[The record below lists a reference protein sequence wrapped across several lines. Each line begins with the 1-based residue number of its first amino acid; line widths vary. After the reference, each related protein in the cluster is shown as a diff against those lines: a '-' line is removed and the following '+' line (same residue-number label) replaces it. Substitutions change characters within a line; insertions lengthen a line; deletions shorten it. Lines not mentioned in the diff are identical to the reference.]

1 MRTPYNKA
9 GWNPTKASR
18 FTDNGYVLVVQ
29 DTRGRFASAGDD
41 SIFFTDGVGPNKDG
55 YDTIE
60 WIVGQA
66 WSDGNVG
73 MRGASAPG
81 LTSYYATA
89 AAHPAL
95 KCAVVGVAA
104 SSLYHDAAYPGGVY
118 RMRMVTQWA
127 TKHGMASML
136 PLLAA
141 HPRYDE
147 LWARADLPR
156 HAAGANASIYHWGG
170 WYDCM
175 SRGTIR
181 AFQALQERGGEGARG
196 RQVLVIGPWSHGDHK
211 PNQGELVYP
220 LNSRDVDLGR
230 EWSAWFDSRL
240 KGIPTRIDS
249 VPAVR
254 YYLMGDTE
262 DSTAPGN
269 LWRSA
274 DTWPPAD
281 VEPVSYYLQ
290 PGGGLALEPPDAES
304 SSAGYDYDPRD
315 PAPTKG
321 GLNLFGLRGP
331 HDQRGIESR
340 PDVLTY
346 TTPPLEEPVAVAGN
360 VVVRLWAS
368 SSAPDTDFMARLCDV
383 YPDGRSMLLLDGAVR
398 GRYRNSLEVAER
410 LPPGEA
416 VELDVDLWDTAVVFD
431 AGHRIRVDVSS
442 SNSPRFRPNLN
453 TWESSASDTVGIVAA
468 NTIYHDAAHPSAI
481 IMPVIPA
488 RGP

>member
-1 MRTPYNKA
+1 MRCKPVLLAALLALLIGAAACAPTDGRSESYRVPMRDGTELAADAYFPREEGGPFPTVLMRTPYNKA

-196 RQVLVIGPWSHGDHK
+196 TEVAQGVLVA
-211 PNQGELVYP
+211 Q
-220 LNSRDVDLGR
+220 
-230 EWSAWFDSRL
+230 
-240 KGIPTRIDS
+240 
-249 VPAVR
+249 
-254 YYLMGDTE
+254 
-262 DSTAPGN
+262 
-269 LWRSA
+269 
-274 DTWPPAD
+274 
-281 VEPVSYYLQ
+281 
-290 PGGGLALEPPDAES
+290 
-304 SSAGYDYDPRD
+304 
-315 PAPTKG
+315 
-321 GLNLFGLRGP
+321 
-331 HDQRGIESR
+331 
-340 PDVLTY
+340 
-346 TTPPLEEPVAVAGN
+346 
-360 VVVRLWAS
+360 
-368 SSAPDTDFMARLCDV
+368 
-383 YPDGRSMLLLDGAVR
+383 LLDGLHAGAQVEVGGVGRLSARDPQRREHLRELGGAAAADELQPLGGAMRSASPSRDRRRQRRRRQR
-398 GRYRNSLEVAER
+398 GRVRARITPQSEGASVVQIASA
-410 LPPGEA
+410 PGATDRA
-416 VELDVDLWDTAVVFD
+416 V
-431 AGHRIRVDVSS
+431 
-442 SNSPRFRPNLN
+442 P
-453 TWESSASDTVGIVAA
+453 
-468 NTIYHDAAHPSAI
+468 
-481 IMPVIPA
+481 
-488 RGP
+488 